1 MILYQTPVDTYGLL
15 DKSGSLTTDLNLPH
29 FLICETRF
37 SVSRVSRS
45 LNIQLL
51 PSRGFSWAAPQTW
64 WGSWHFTVTAPVWQE
79 EEEQGAMLASCT
91 PGDRHPTC
99 PLSYV
104 WLFTTGPQI
113 GNWDEVAF
121 LHSAIYKTFNQFLN
135 QRQPLQKTN
144 LLPLKQKER
153 ILKRNEH
160 PSMDYLI
167 FVTQLNDAHKTI
179 FKSRNRL
186 DIRAHTKQ
194 LRRGPTTHLFKM
206 PRHER
211 LPLSAA
217 GAGQRQSSSQAAKSW
232 AHLST
237 ALVCVSGYHAFLL
250 RAMMQRGPRHEW
262 GDKLPR

>member
-1 MILYQTPVDTYGLL
+1 MAHPKHSSALIAFSNMYLKMILYQTPVDTYGLL

-135 QRQPLQKTN
+135 Q
-144 LLPLKQKER
+144 
-153 ILKRNEH
+153 
-160 PSMDYLI
+160 
-167 FVTQLNDAHKTI
+167 
-179 FKSRNRL
+179 
-186 DIRAHTKQ
+186 
-194 LRRGPTTHLFKM
+194 
-206 PRHER
+206 
-211 LPLSAA
+211 
-217 GAGQRQSSSQAAKSW
+217 
-232 AHLST
+232 
-237 ALVCVSGYHAFLL
+237 
-250 RAMMQRGPRHEW
+250 
-262 GDKLPR
+262 

>member
-1 MILYQTPVDTYGLL
+1 MTCAPYQHFPQFFFFIWGNVQPFSCPLLFRKNDKKYLMAHPQHSSALFAFSKMYIKMILYQTPVDTYGLL
-15 DKSGSLTTDLNLPH
+15 DKSGSLTADLNPPH

-135 QRQPLQKTN
+135 Q
-144 LLPLKQKER
+144 
-153 ILKRNEH
+153 
-160 PSMDYLI
+160 
-167 FVTQLNDAHKTI
+167 
-179 FKSRNRL
+179 
-186 DIRAHTKQ
+186 
-194 LRRGPTTHLFKM
+194 
-206 PRHER
+206 
-211 LPLSAA
+211 
-217 GAGQRQSSSQAAKSW
+217 
-232 AHLST
+232 
-237 ALVCVSGYHAFLL
+237 
-250 RAMMQRGPRHEW
+250 
-262 GDKLPR
+262 